1 MGFTKLDENIL
12 DSSIM
17 AESPETFKVWIC
29 LLAACREDGIARI
42 SSVGVASRCYLSIDV
57 AKKSLDI
64 LQSPDSE
71 SRSTNDNGIRVR
83 RVDGGFE
90 IVNYFKYRAYL
101 YSDNHEAVKKRK
113 QRNGGQKGTCP
124 QMSPNSG
131 DISASASASV
141 FEGDARGNISKES
154 ATIIENESNDGK
166 TKKNILVE
174 KQSVTLPWNT
184 ETFVSAWSRW
194 NKYKK
199 KQHGFRF
206 KCFDSEQSALNKLK
220 RMCDTEKRA
229 LDAIEYSIASG
240 YQGIFEERKNTYKP
254 ITYAS
259 KELMIEPDYHQKA
272 PKREIPVKQPIPE
285 DMFDSDGHLIIK
297 QLSEQEIAEREA
309 ARVEHANNYMAKLK
323 KAIHEKGKL
332 SGGKY

>member
-141 FEGDARGNISKES
+141 FEGDARGNFVESKVNTISDDLFDRFWKQYPKKVGKGYAEKS
-154 ATIIENESNDGK
+154 WSKIKSPNETISLITDALFWQIKCEQWTKDGGQFIPNPATYLNQKRWLDEN
-166 TKKNILVE
+166 VE
-174 KQSVTLPWNT
+174 IKQSFLILEN
-184 ETFVSAWSRW
+184 
-194 NKYKK
+194 
-199 KQHGFRF
+199 
-206 KCFDSEQSALNKLK
+206 
-220 RMCDTEKRA
+220 
-229 LDAIEYSIASG
+229 LDDEAR
-240 YQGIFEERKNTYKP
+240 IF
-254 ITYAS
+254 
-259 KELMIEPDYHQKA
+259 
-272 PKREIPVKQPIPE
+272 
-285 DMFDSDGHLIIK
+285 
-297 QLSEQEIAEREA
+297 
-309 ARVEHANNYMAKLK
+309 
-323 KAIHEKGKL
+323 
-332 SGGKY
+332 